1 MSRRERLRGKRN
13 GMKIGEEAVGAMDVI
28 CGWRILVRSKK
39 RESVYDRDGASAV
52 CLLCPEIF
60 CCEIMER

>member
-1 MSRRERLRGKRN
+1 
-13 GMKIGEEAVGAMDVI
+13 MKIGEEAVGAMDVI
-28 CGWRILVRSKK
+28 CGWRSLVRSKK